1 LLIRILEDIHR
12 EAEGVLIQVVP
23 LIVLLAQVAAV
34 EVLTAEAEEALEVV
48 ALVEVGR
55 ISKSISLKI

>member
-1 LLIRILEDIHR
+1 
-12 EAEGVLIQVVP
+12 
-23 LIVLLAQVAAV
+23 V